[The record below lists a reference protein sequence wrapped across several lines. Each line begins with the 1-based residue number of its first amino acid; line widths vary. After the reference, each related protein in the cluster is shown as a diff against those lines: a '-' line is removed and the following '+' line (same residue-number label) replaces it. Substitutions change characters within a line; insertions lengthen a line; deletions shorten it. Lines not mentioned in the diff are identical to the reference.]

1 MSQTVVEILGELQR
15 RGVMVTAVGEE
26 LVLKPKR
33 ALDDTLLARVR
44 EAKPAILEALRTG
57 LATCAASCYDVG
69 SGKRIHH
76 PWNGCTKIN
85 PKNWPPMQTEV
96 VQ

>member
-33 ALDDTLLARVR
+33 ALDDTLISRVR
-44 EAKPAILEALRTG
+44 EAKAAILEALRNQP
-57 LATCAASCYDVG
+57 ATCAASCYEIG

-76 PWNGCTKIN
+76 PWNGCTRIN